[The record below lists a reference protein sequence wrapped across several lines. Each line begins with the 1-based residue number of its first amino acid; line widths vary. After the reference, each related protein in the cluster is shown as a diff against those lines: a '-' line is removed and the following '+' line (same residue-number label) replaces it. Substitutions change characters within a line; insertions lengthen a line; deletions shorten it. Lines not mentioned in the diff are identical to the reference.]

1 MDVPEE
7 PAAAIVLMA
16 IFIVLIFSFLLA
28 LAKGWL
34 SAAQQRGGWAILA
47 VLFFSLCSVLIKDDP
62 KTRAHRVGHSGARI
76 DLDGMR
82 PRK

>member
-16 IFIVLIFSFLLA
+16 FFIVTLFSFLLA

-34 SAAQQRGGWAILA
+34 SASAAAGWMGNISRL
-47 VLFFSLCSVLIKDDP
+47 VRLTLQCFD
-62 KTRAHRVGHSGARI
+62 
-76 DLDGMR
+76 
-82 PRK
+82 